1 MTNILQTLDE
11 EILRY
16 YTNLG
21 MKIPEKTLYR
31 TTAVASLIGGAV
43 GGYTS
48 VLGSNAV
55 LLPLALGVAK
65 PTAHNVTWSIAAL
78 NGYSDE
84 ETDGETA
91 SIDPFLKLCKT
102 MTINTRLPILAGSIA
117 LGVVSYNLFNQET
130 PNLEK
135 AILLGVAGVSYFA
148 LASAMYLNDR
158 KPKLLQRDSL
168 LTQAYHKVKDALTP
182 QPTPVPVPV
191 RNYSTLE
198 SAL

>member
-1 MTNILQTLDE
+1 MKNVLQTLDE
-11 EILRY
+11 EIFRY
-16 YTNLG
+16 YTKLG
-21 MKIPEKTLYR
+21 MKLPEKTLCR
-31 TTAVASLIGGAV
+31 TTAMASIIGGAV

-55 LLPLALGVAK
+55 LLPLALGAAR

-91 SIDPFLKLCKT
+91 SIDPFLKSCKT

-117 LGVVSYNLFNQET
+117 LGVISYNLFNQET
-130 PNLEK
+130 PDLEK
-135 AILLGVAGVSYFA
+135 AIHLGVAGVSYFA

-168 LTQAYHKVKDALTP
+168 LTQAYHKLKDALTLP
-182 QPTPVPVPV
+182 PERVPVPV
-191 RNYSTLE
+191 RKYSTLE
-198 SAL
+198 SVL